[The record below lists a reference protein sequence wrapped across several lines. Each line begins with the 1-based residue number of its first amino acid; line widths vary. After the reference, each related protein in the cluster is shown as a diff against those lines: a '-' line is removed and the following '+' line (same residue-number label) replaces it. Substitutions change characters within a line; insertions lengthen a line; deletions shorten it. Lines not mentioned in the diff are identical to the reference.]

1 MATTPDPRSLP
12 AAGALLGILGV
23 AGGLGLLAAFV
34 IEIPPA
40 LNTWRIILFNAGAI
54 AIGLATFRR
63 HAAVSRRMAIAGA
76 LPLIAA
82 NAGYL
87 VWIAVASGRP
97 SPFSDDLGLVGF
109 WLSLA
114 MWLADAWFGLVAL
127 RIGAV
132 PRWVAA
138 MLAAGSLLAIVGIDR
153 LGLTSSASPTPFG
166 PLAMAGAA
174 LNGAAWVVLGI
185 VVLRWV
191 RGGARPEA
199 AREGSAA
206 VPQPPSR
213 A

>member
-12 AAGALLGILGV
+12 AAGALLGILGI

-87 VWIAVASGRP
+87 VWIVVASGRP
-97 SPFSDDLGLVGF
+97 SPFSGDLGLAGF

-153 LGLTSSASPTPFG
+153 LGLTSSASPTLFG

-174 LNGAAWVVLGI
+174 LNGAAWVMLGI

-191 RGGARPEA
+191 AGGARREA
-199 AREGSAA
+199 ASDVSAA
-206 VPQPPSR
+206 VPQRP
-213 A
+213 